1 MIIYLL
7 RHGTT
12 DYNTQKRYQGQRDI
26 PLSTRGRAA
35 LCRADFDP
43 DVVYVSPMTRARQT
57 AAVLFPDAEQ
67 IVVPGLR
74 EMDFG
79 TFEGRSYVEM
89 ENDPDYRAW
98 VESNC
103 ESACPDGERKD
114 DFCDRSCAVFAKLV
128 EDAFAVGR
136 RQLVIL
142 AHGGTQM
149 SVMERFA
156 LPRKTYHEW
165 LGPNAGGYILETDP
179 DTWAREHTMR
189 CLRAVQ
195 YTKDAMQR
203 AGEGAC

>member
-1 MIIYLL
+1 MNIYLL

-12 DYNTQKRYQGQRDI
+12 DYNTQHRYQGQRDI
-26 PLSTRGRAA
+26 PLSTAGRQA

-43 DVVYVSPMTRARQT
+43 DVVFVSPMTRARQT
-57 AAVLFPDAEQ
+57 AHILFPDAEQ
-67 IVVPGLR
+67 VVVPGLR

-79 TFEGRSYVEM
+79 TFEGRNYVEM

-98 VESNC
+98 VASNC

-128 EDAFAVGR
+128 DDALAAGR

-156 LPRKTYHEW
+156 LPRKEYHDW
-165 LGPNAGGYILETDP
+165 LGPNAGGYLLETDP
-179 DTWAREHTMR
+179 ETWAKDHTMR
-189 CLRAVQ
+189 CLDKVQ
-195 YTKDAMQR
+195 YTKDAMAKR
-203 AGEGAC
+203 EAGC

>member
-1 MIIYLL
+1 MKIYLL

-12 DYNTQKRYQGQRDI
+12 DYNTQHRYQGQRDI
-26 PLSTRGRAA
+26 PLSTQGREA

-43 DVVYVSPMTRARQT
+43 DAVFVSPMTRARQT
-57 AAVLFPDAEQ
+57 ARILFPEAEQ

-79 TFEGRSYVEM
+79 TFEGRNYVEM

-98 VESNC
+98 VASNC

-114 DFCDRSCAVFAKLV
+114 DFCDRSCAVFAGLV
-128 EDAFAVGR
+128 DAAFAEGR
-136 RQLVIL
+136 GLLVIL

-156 LPRKTYHEW
+156 LPRRGYHDW
-165 LGPNAGGYILETDP
+165 LGPNAGGYILEAQP
-179 DTWAREHTMR
+179 DTWAKERTMQ
-189 CLRAVQ
+189 CLATVQ
-195 YTKDAMQR
+195 YTKDAQK
-203 AGEGAC
+203 AGGTGC

>member
-1 MIIYLL
+1 MKIYLL

-26 PLSTRGRAA
+26 PLSTRGREA
-35 LCRADFDP
+35 LCQADLSP

-57 AAVLFPDAEQ
+57 ARILFPQAEQ

-79 TFEGRSYVEM
+79 TFEGRNYIEM

-98 VESNC
+98 VASNC
-103 ESACPDGERKD
+103 ESACPDGERKE
-114 DFCDRSCAVFAKLV
+114 DFCRRSCAVFAKLV
-128 EDAFAVGR
+128 DDAFAAGR
-136 RQLVIL
+136 EQLVIL

-156 LPRKTYHEW
+156 LPRKEYHAW
-165 LGPNAGGYILETDP
+165 LAPPAGGYIRAADP
-179 DTWAREHTMR
+179 AGGARYHPLQR
-189 CLRAVQ
+189 RAPDQ
-195 YTKDAMQR
+195 NPNHARR
-203 AGEGAC
+203 AGEAGC

>member
-1 MIIYLL
+1 MKIYLL

-26 PLSTRGRAA
+26 PLSTRGREA
-35 LCRADFDP
+35 LCQADLSP

-57 AAVLFPDAEQ
+57 ARILFPQAEQ

-79 TFEGRSYVEM
+79 TFEGRNYIEM

-98 VESNC
+98 VASNC
-103 ESACPDGERKD
+103 ESACPDGERKE
-114 DFCDRSCAVFAKLV
+114 DFCRRSCAVFAKLV
-128 EDAFAVGR
+128 DDAFAAGR
-136 RQLVIL
+136 EQLVIL

-156 LPRKTYHEW
+156 LPRKEYHAW
-165 LGPNAGGYILETDP
+165 LGPNAGGDILEADP
-179 DTWAREHTMR
+179 AVWARGPPLQ
-189 CLRAVQ
+189 CRAPGQ
-195 YTKDAMQR
+195 DTKHPR
-203 AGEGAC
+203 PAGAGGC

>member
-1 MIIYLL
+1 MNIYLL

-12 DYNTQKRYQGQRDI
+12 DYNTEKRYQGQRDI
-26 PLSTRGRAA
+26 PLSTKGREA
-35 LCRADFDP
+35 LCQADFCP

-57 AAVLFPDAEQ
+57 AHILFPQAEQ

-79 TFEGRSYVEM
+79 TFEGRNYIEM

-98 VESNC
+98 VDSNC

-114 DFCDRSCAVFAKLV
+114 DFCRRSCAVFAKLV
-128 EDAFAVGR
+128 DDAFAAGR
-136 RQLVIL
+136 EQLVIL

-156 LPRKTYHEW
+156 LPRKEYHEW
-165 LGPNAGGYILETDP
+165 LGPNAGGYILEADP
-179 DTWAREHTMR
+179 AVWAREHTMQ
-189 CLRAVQ
+189 CLASVQ
-195 YTKDAMQR
+195 YTKDARR
-203 AGEGAC
+203 AGEAGC